1 MGTSG
6 LLKAVKPFMKFV
18 SFSHW
23 RGMRVGMD
31 ASMIIHQLL
40 GRFALEIMRDDWTG
54 FADAVKKKR
63 LKIITRHGCLLLLV
77 FDGHRMPGKLAN
89 ADRAMRRERSM
100 KELNEQSE
108 MVCALQE
115 VLTRS
120 PSTIPCLPNTPI
132 GSRKRFSRAQKVQLI
147 SRSAARR
154 CTRPRPLQPL
164 SPSLSGSYHSITFD
178 Q

>member
-6 LLKAVKPFMKFV
+6 ILKAVKPFMKFV

-54 FADAVKKKR
+54 FADAVKKR

-115 VLTRS
+115 VLTRVMQS
-120 PSTIPCLPNTPI
+120 IDDAVSSQDTDRLPEMLQQSAESATAL
-132 GSRKRFSRAQKVQLI
+132 KVSRAKM
-147 SRSAARR
+147 RTSAASAATLPEPQRQL
-154 CTRPRPLQPL
+154 TQHPL
-164 SPSLSGSYHSITFD
+164 
-178 Q
+178 